1 MVYPMLKIYD
11 FNKNPIGYILKY
23 KDLKVESELSTADK
37 TLSFTYL
44 AKTHEILEEYYI
56 RTETDEYV
64 VKQVKKSSRK
74 ETEVEAVLNTEEL
87 DGKSWQKFTVKDVTA
102 GEAARLAVTGTG
114 WRVVCSMDKL
124 RSLGVKNVSAKVVLQ
139 KICVA
144 YMCEMRLDSLQ
155 KIIYLQ
161 EEFGEDKGAY
171 FLSDLN
177 LKDISLTSDTYDYYT
192 RIIPVGKDGLKIT
205 DVNGG
210 KEYLENYQYTNKV
223 LEYVWEDTSYED
235 AQALKDD
242 AAKKLDD
249 LSKPQ
254 KAYSGTVWD
263 LAKSKPEYS
272 ILSYGL
278 GDTVWIIDN
287 NTGIRDR
294 QRITKLTEYPQE
306 PIKNTCE
313 MSNTYMSFE
322 EYQQQVQEAA
332 SLAKSAIDGDGTING
347 ANIDTITIA
356 QILNFYE
363 EVRNASDLDLDKVE
377 TDIQYVKQEL
387 VAVKGQIGTL
397 EVNALTAEEA
407 DLRYATIQNLNAT
420 NAEVETIKGRYAEF
434 ETTITEEI
442 EAQNGTI
449 NNLSGN
455 LSNFQTSVSQELIT
469 AKGWMLE
476 GAIGDAQISS
486 VSANKMRSGTIDT
499 ALITI
504 AGSEGKLQIADNTLQ
519 IKDATRVRVQVG
531 KDASGDYSM
540 SVWDASGNLIWDALG
555 ATDKTIQRKII
566 RDSVVADDAN
576 IQGSKLDINSVIR
589 SVNGA
594 TEKISSTVVNVGDK
608 SLTALLQ
615 EQENTLTE
623 HGETLSDHTAKIEA
637 NQESIA
643 LKVSSQ
649 EFTTYKTTVTQDIE
663 AAKETAISTAAT
675 DASKK
680 ADAAKSAAISTAAAD
695 ATTKADAAKSAAVT
709 TAAADAKNKADAAKS
724 AAITAAAADATQ
736 KADAAESAAV
746 TTAAADATTKANN
759 AKNAAITAAAED
771 ATEKADAA
779 KNAAVTA
786 AAADAA
792 AKAAQALE
800 DAKGYTDG
808 EIEVVSKSLSTATA
822 EITALKGQIA
832 LKVEQT
838 DIDSAIAEVNGK
850 FASYST
856 TTQMTAAINAAK
868 DSITSTVSKTYATQA
883 TVSTLSGK
891 VTTLENWKT
900 EASQKIT
907 DDAIISTVTKSTQY
921 TTLEEDV
928 TTAKNNAASAVTTAN
943 AASSAATGASN
954 TANTAKTTA
963 DTAKKTADTAS
974 SNASSAVTTANA
986 ASSAASAAASTA
998 NAAKTTATEAK
1009 TLASQTADKFTWIVA
1024 SGTSATNFTLTDKM
1038 VSLVTD
1044 KMVIKDSTGAK
1055 TIISGGRMDINQIF
1069 AQDITATGTIR
1080 GATLIGGSIK
1090 SNNAVE
1096 GKEGTILQLASGDI
1110 STWHTYDTSLYKNV
1124 TDSTLIGSGKIILR
1138 APDGSVMSS
1147 TPTAPMA
1154 ETQITGYKI
1163 EMSHD
1168 IDNEQTTMF
1177 WGGIQT
1183 SGTVM
1188 AKEFYEGLTLLS
1200 SKYALKT
1207 EVNALSSN
1215 IAYVSKGT
1223 FLFNSGWGGSIVYL
1237 TSSRGPNII
1246 KGQIVYSGG
1255 SVPNWGSSVGR
1266 LTDLTNF
1273 AITGWLPLHV
1283 FRADGVIINSF
1294 TLCGDGNIRV
1304 YNPDLSQIN
1313 NQTYYF
1319 CIVF

>member
-1 MVYPMLKIYD
+1 MLKIYD

-23 KDLKVESELSTADK
+23 KDLKIEGELSTADK

-102 GEAARLAVTGTG
+102 GEAARLAVAGTG
-114 WRVVCSMDKL
+114 WRVECSMDKL

-263 LAKSKPEYS
+263 LAKSKSEYS

-608 SLTALLQ
+608 SLTAFLQ

-779 KNAAVTA
+779 KDAAVTA

-808 EIEVVSKSLSTATA
+808 EVEVVSKSLSTATA

-883 TVSTLSGK
+883 SVSTLSGK
-891 VTTLENWKT
+891 VTTLETWKS

-943 AASSAATGASN
+943 AASSAATSASN

-998 NAAKTTATEAK
+998 NAAKTAATEAK
-1009 TLASQTADKFTWIVA
+1009 TMASQTADKFTWIVA

-1044 KMVIKDSTGAK
+1044 KMVIKDSTGAA
-1055 TIISGGRMDINQIF
+1055 TIISGGKMNINQIF

-1147 TPTAPMA
+1147 TSTAPMA

-1207 EVNALSSN
+1207 EVNALSSK
-1215 IAYVSKGT
+1215 I
-1223 FLFNSGWGGSIVYL
+1223 LFDGI
-1237 TSSRGPNII
+1237 
-1246 KGQIVYSGG
+1246 
-1255 SVPNWGSSVGR
+1255 
-1266 LTDLTNF
+1266 TNF
-1273 AITGWLPLHV
+1273 RMGFANDISYIDFINGANIYRLN
-1283 FRADGVIINSF
+1283 FRSDGILYQSYYYNDWHENW
-1294 TLCGDGNIRV
+1294 TIR
-1304 YNPDLSQIN
+1304 P
-1313 NQTYYF
+1313 
-1319 CIVF
+1319 